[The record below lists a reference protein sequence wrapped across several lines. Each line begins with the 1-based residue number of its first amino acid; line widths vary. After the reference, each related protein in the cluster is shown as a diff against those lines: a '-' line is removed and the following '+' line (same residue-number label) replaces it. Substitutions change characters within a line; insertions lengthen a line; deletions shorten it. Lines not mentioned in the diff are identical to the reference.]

1 MTAPGLVSA
10 FVGGPILPYD
20 AAELAAH
27 IKALADPARLQLL
40 AIITNAGTRGI
51 SGIGAIEALG
61 RLSQPTIAHHLRIL
75 EAYGFV
81 RRERDG
87 AFVCYTVNRDTC
99 TAVAA
104 ALRGAR

>member
-1 MTAPGLVSA
+1 MTAPELASVFAGTIS
-10 FVGGPILPYD
+10 PYD
-20 AAELAAH
+20 AATVATHL
-27 IKALADPARLQLL
+27 KAIADPARLQLL
-40 AIITNAGTRGI
+40 AIITHAGNRGI

-81 RRERDG
+81 RKERDG
-87 AFVCYTVNRDTC
+87 SFVCYTTNRDTC
-99 TAVAA
+99 TQVAA